1 MADGDHRALEGV
13 QIILQ
18 HVQRLNVQIVGG
30 LVQQQHVG
38 RGHQHAQQIQ
48 PALLAARQGGYLLIL
63 HAGGKQKGFG
73 HLRGGKLAV
82 GCINAHGHIAHR
94 VDDACVGIKRRA
106 MLGKHTQAHG
116 FAHLDDAAVRRQL
129 AAEQAQQRGFACAV
143 AAHNAHAVVPQ
154 QGVGK
159 VPHQRA
165 AA

>member
-1 MADGDHRALEGV
+1 M
-13 QIILQ
+13 
-18 HVQRLNVQIVGG
+18 
-30 LVQQQHVG
+30 
-38 RGHQHAQQIQ
+38 
-48 PALLAARQGGYLLIL
+48 IL

-82 GCINAHGHIAHR
+82 GCINAYGHIAHR

-106 MLGKHTQAHG
+106 MLGKHAQTHG
-116 FAHLDDAAVRRQL
+116 FAHFDDAAVRRQL